1 MSNVFGIL
9 NTGKVALLSQ
19 QAAIQVT
26 GQNIA
31 NVNTEGYSRQEV
43 IFEAATPI
51 NSIPGML
58 GTGVKITEIQ
68 RVFDQFIFSQINSE
82 TYTMGSFE
90 AQKEVLDQI
99 EIVFNETTGGGLSN
113 TLSEF
118 FAAFQDLSIN
128 PQGLAQREAVLG
140 KTAIVISRIQQLGSD
155 LKQKRTDVDN
165 NISATIDDLNLITSQ
180 IAQLNK
186 QIHESE
192 AGDLVNANDLRDQRE
207 KKIKELADLID
218 IQTLEENNNQITI
231 TTNQG
236 QQLVLGQTAFSL
248 STQIDG
254 DNFGLN
260 NVMLDDGQGNLTNIT
275 SNISGGRLNGMVEVR
290 DSFISERIKELDL
303 FTAGLIREVNELH
316 IAGYGTDGST
326 GNNFFDSLSIT
337 ARANTSNSGSATIS
351 GSVYAPS
358 TASRDE
364 YQIEITGSNTFSL
377 TNLTTGAAS
386 GTFTFSSGSAV
397 NLGNGL
403 STTIS
408 GSAQTNDIFTFSLSE
423 DASISININST
434 ISSNRDKIAAGTS
447 QLAGDGS
454 NALSIAGI
462 QNDLLFDSQTIA
474 SASGSYTFEDFYSS
488 IVSNIGLKAEEMNT
502 SVSHQESVINQLVN
516 RREEVVGVSL
526 DEEMINL
533 IKFQQAFAAAA
544 KIITS
549 VDEMLTTVRNLV
561 R

>member
-1 MSNVFGIL
+1 
-9 NTGKVALLSQ
+9 
-19 QAAIQVT
+19 
-26 GQNIA
+26 
-31 NVNTEGYSRQEV
+31 
-43 IFEAATPI
+43 
-51 NSIPGML
+51 
-58 GTGVKITEIQ
+58 
-68 RVFDQFIFSQINSE
+68 
-82 TYTMGSFE
+82 
-90 AQKEVLDQI
+90 
-99 EIVFNETTGGGLSN
+99 
-113 TLSEF
+113 
-118 FAAFQDLSIN
+118 
-128 PQGLAQREAVLG
+128 
-140 KTAIVISRIQQLGSD
+140 
-155 LKQKRTDVDN
+155 
-165 NISATIDDLNLITSQ
+165 
-180 IAQLNK
+180 
-186 QIHESE
+186 
-192 AGDLVNANDLRDQRE
+192 
-207 KKIKELADLID
+207 
-218 IQTLEENNNQITI
+218 
-231 TTNQG
+231 
-236 QQLVLGQTAFSL
+236 
-248 STQIDG
+248 
-254 DNFGLN
+254 
-260 NVMLDDGQGNLTNIT
+260 
-275 SNISGGRLNGMVEVR
+275 MVEVR

-358 TASRDE
+358 TASIDE

>member
-358 TASRDE
+358 TASIDE

-544 KIITS
+544 K
-549 VDEMLTTVRNLV
+549 
-561 R
+561 

>member
-236 QQLVLGQTAFSL
+236 QQLVLGQTSFSL

-358 TASRDE
+358 TASIDE

>member
-358 TASRDE
+358 TASIDE

-403 STTIS
+403 STTLS

>member
-358 TASRDE
+358 TASIDE

>member
-260 NVMLDDGQGNLTNIT
+260 NVMLDDGQGNLTILLA
-275 SNISGGRLNGMVEVR
+275 ISPVE
-290 DSFISERIKELDL
+290 DL
-303 FTAGLIREVNELH
+303 TEWLK
-316 IAGYGTDGST
+316 
-326 GNNFFDSLSIT
+326 
-337 ARANTSNSGSATIS
+337 SATH
-351 GSVYAPS
+351 
-358 TASRDE
+358 
-364 YQIEITGSNTFSL
+364 
-377 TNLTTGAAS
+377 
-386 GTFTFSSGSAV
+386 
-397 NLGNGL
+397 L
-403 STTIS
+403 S
-408 GSAQTNDIFTFSLSE
+408 
-423 DASISININST
+423 
-434 ISSNRDKIAAGTS
+434 
-447 QLAGDGS
+447 
-454 NALSIAGI
+454 
-462 QNDLLFDSQTIA
+462 QN
-474 SASGSYTFEDFYSS
+474 E
-488 IVSNIGLKAEEMNT
+488 
-502 SVSHQESVINQLVN
+502 
-516 RREEVVGVSL
+516 
-526 DEEMINL
+526 
-533 IKFQQAFAAAA
+533 
-544 KIITS
+544 
-549 VDEMLTTVRNLV
+549 
-561 R
+561 